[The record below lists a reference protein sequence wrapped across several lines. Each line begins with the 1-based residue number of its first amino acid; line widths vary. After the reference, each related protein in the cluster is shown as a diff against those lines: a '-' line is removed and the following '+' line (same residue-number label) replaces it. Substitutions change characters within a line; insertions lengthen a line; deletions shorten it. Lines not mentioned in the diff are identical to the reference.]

1 MQNISR
7 VQSDLF
13 VSREYELNL
22 FKEMLDPQSVKRIMN
37 IHTEGAGGIGKTR
50 LLLRMQELCD
60 KESYVYHN
68 PIMIDFYHTMSRS
81 KLGVMQQIADTF
93 DSEDFSDYCYLV
105 KRYQEVEDRGKKEV
119 QFAEIEY
126 AFLDACKTFS
136 EKTRAE
142 GKIIILFF
150 DTYECIQDIGKKII
164 GKTQAKP
171 TELSKWL
178 EKKLFA
184 ALKKSAR
191 LIIAGRYPLNE
202 TGSCRQDSISVNL
215 KPFSFSE
222 TEAFWAE
229 CIRQYPDSKLSHI
242 TEGIRKRLHL
252 LAAGRPVLLAL
263 LIDWINYAQNPLSP
277 KKLLESIEKKT
288 GKITTSVTS
297 EQKHV
302 FENTLIKRIT
312 SLSEPEDRAV
322 VYLAFAYRRMTP
334 EILSYLTGIHLSQS
348 RYILLENLKPLSFV
362 KYKESDIVLL
372 HDEMRDLINRH
383 WWEEQDEDK
392 INRIAIA
399 KKLVSYYDNYL
410 SKKKLSL
417 MEREILSADR
427 LYYALYADIDQG
439 MSEFLKN
446 FDNSLINF
454 RLELCELLLQE
465 ISSDQFY
472 SSLPLKAR
480 KEIEL
485 RRIRCYN
492 EQYRFD
498 DALNAINILINETE
512 EDRELFA
519 EFIYER
525 GIAYVWKNDFDEAT
539 LDFREAVKRF
549 RGLKDRFSSAW
560 ALNWLGYSQLRNG
573 EFQSAEETLMYSI
586 NEFLRLAKTPRSP
599 KEEQKKPVYV
609 GISNSYSNLSVVM
622 RHTGRLLEATNY
634 GEIAVA
640 IADSKN
646 NKRELIR
653 FLNALGESYK
663 MANKTFEASKA
674 YERAFNLL
682 ESVSDKLLEA
692 RVLTGMGLL
701 SYNHYEYV
709 HVMEYYE
716 RGKEQKAVFKKY
728 REIHPPNISKLLRA
742 RKILEA
748 LPPSRELA
756 DVYFDLAESYAVL
769 ENWQKA
775 MEFFQRSQETAKTVC
790 SAYRETDALIGL
802 MTACYYAGE
811 SEFKTLGKE
820 PYEKEI
826 RTCIILIDALPLKYN
841 NLEAKM
847 RIVMGDF
854 ACEQYRISKS
864 DDKLKET
871 VTHYVLACNSMYLF
885 NTDRFYST
893 IRILLKRLDSL
904 FSDQSA
910 SPETEALIESL
921 QELWYDDLG
930 EKEVCLKYREKFD
943 DILEFLLA
951 KIKPADYEPE
961 NRMEYTR
968 GIGDKVQDS
977 TLRGRYDIGFAPFY
991 GEILVLLT
999 NKFGSSEEQTDAY
1012 RTLGRAYRLTDN
1024 IFEAQKNYEKALE
1037 ISKELKNDFI
1047 RAPIYIG
1054 LGRNFYRR
1062 REYART
1068 IEQYRRE
1075 DIIANVARFTRDN
1088 KKEIE
1093 QAWQCFKAARIVIEK
1108 YEKTPPPGSTEIQ
1121 SVAWLR
1127 AGLEFRW
1134 AELLLVSGGGR
1145 VNDEIESRL
1154 RKSVEKARESGR
1166 LWLAMD
1172 VIESLITYFYISD
1185 QWTAKEQDILDLYG
1199 EFLALNETR
1208 YAPLLQA
1215 RMSVT
1220 RGDVKYDEIFDL
1232 FEKDNKDRDME
1243 EIEKECIVLLEDAF
1257 THYIEASRYEAEFS
1271 EKYFHESVRI
1281 ILLRIAQLPK
1291 KAASLL
1297 YEKVYFTH
1305 FLYQKRPT
1313 GPVAD
1318 KAFELAEQF
1327 MKIRSEV
1334 L

>member
-1 MQNISR
+1 MQNIRR

-13 VSREYELNL
+13 VSREYELKL
-22 FKEMLDPQSVKRIMN
+22 FKDMLDPQSFKQIMN
-37 IHTEGAGGIGKTR
+37 IHTKGAGGIGKTR
-50 LLLRMQELCD
+50 LLLRMQDLCD
-60 KESYVYHN
+60 KESHVYCH
-68 PIMIDFYHTMSRS
+68 PTMIDFYHTMSRS
-81 KLGVMQQIADTF
+81 KLGVMQQIADSF
-93 DSEDFSDYCYLV
+93 NSEDFSDYCGLV
-105 KRYQEVEDRGKKEV
+105 ERYQEVEDRGKKEV
-119 QFAEIEY
+119 QFAEIEH
-126 AFLDACKTFS
+126 AFLNACTSFS
-136 EKTRAE
+136 EKTKAK
-142 GKIIILFF
+142 GKIIVLFF
-150 DTYECIQDIGKKII
+150 DTYECIQDTGKKFIGKVH
-164 GKTQAKP
+164 AKP

-178 EKKLFA
+178 ERKLFA
-184 ALKKSAR
+184 ALKQNAR
-191 LIIAGRYPLNE
+191 LIIAGRYLLSE
-202 TGSCRQDSISVNL
+202 TGSYNQDIISVNL
-215 KPFSFSE
+215 KPFNFSE
-222 TEAFWAE
+222 TEAFWEE
-229 CIRQYPDSKLSHI
+229 CVQQSPDSKLKQV
-242 TEGIRKRLHL
+242 TEDIKKRLHL

-263 LIDWINYAQNPLSP
+263 LVDWINYGQNPLSP
-277 KKLLESIEKKT
+277 RELLESIEKKT
-288 GKITTSVTS
+288 GKITSSVTS

-312 SLSEPEDRAV
+312 SLSEPEDRAI

-334 EILSYLTGIHLSQS
+334 EILSYLTGIYLSQS

-383 WWEEQDEDK
+383 WWEEQDEDR
-392 INRIAIA
+392 INRTAIA

-427 LYYALYADIDQG
+427 LYYTLYADIDQG
-439 MSEFLKN
+439 VSEFLEE

-472 SSLPLKAR
+472 HTLPLKAR

-498 DALNAINILINETE
+498 DALNAINILIHETE

-525 GIAYVWKNDFDEAT
+525 GIAYVWKNDFEEAT
-539 LDFREAVKRF
+539 LDLREAVKRF

-560 ALNWLGYSQLRNG
+560 ALNWMGYSQLRNG
-573 EFQSAEETLMYSI
+573 DFQSAEETLRYSI
-586 NEFLRLAKTPRSP
+586 NEFLKLAKIPKSP
-599 KEEQKKPVYV
+599 KEDQKKPAYV
-609 GISNSYSNLSVVM
+609 GISNAYSNLSVVL
-622 RHTGRLLEATNY
+622 RHTGRLFEATNY
-634 GEIAVA
+634 GKIAVA

-716 RGKEQKAVFKKY
+716 RGEEQKAVFKRY
-728 REIHPPNISKLLRA
+728 REIHPPNISKLLKA
-742 RKILEA
+742 RKIREA

-769 ENWQKA
+769 DKWQKA
-775 MEFFQRSQETAKTVC
+775 MEFFQRSQETAKTVY

-811 SEFKTLGKE
+811 KEFKIQGKE
-820 PYEKEI
+820 SYEKEI
-826 RTCIILIDALPLKYN
+826 RTCIILIDALPVKYN

-854 ACEQYRISKS
+854 ACEQYRISRS
-864 DDKLKET
+864 DDRLKEA
-871 VTHYVLACNSMYLF
+871 VIHYVLACNNMYLF

-904 FSDQSA
+904 FSDQA
-910 SPETEALIESL
+910 GSPETEALIESL

-943 DILEFLLA
+943 DILEFLLV
-951 KIKPADYEPE
+951 KIKPADHEPE
-961 NRMEYTR
+961 ERREYIL
-968 GIGDKVQDS
+968 GLSDKVHES
-977 TLRGRYDIGFAPFY
+977 TLRGKHDIGFAPFY
-991 GEILVLLT
+991 GEMLVLLT
-999 NKFGSSEEQTDAY
+999 DKFGSLEEQTNAY
-1012 RTLGRAYRLTDN
+1012 RTLGRAYRLNDN

-1037 ISKELKNDFI
+1037 ISRDIEDDLV
-1047 RAPIYIG
+1047 RVPIYIG
-1054 LGRNFYRR
+1054 LGRNLYRR

-1075 DIIANVARFTRDN
+1075 DIIANVGRFTKENR
-1088 KKEIE
+1088 KEIE
-1093 QAWQCFKAARIVIEK
+1093 KAWQCFKAARIIIEK
-1108 YEKTPPPGSTEIQ
+1108 YEKSPPPESSETE
-1121 SVAWLR
+1121 SVAWMR

-1134 AELLLVSGGGR
+1134 AELLLVSGG
-1145 VNDEIESRL
+1145 NDDEIENRL
-1154 RKSVEKARESGR
+1154 RKSIEKAKESGR

-1172 VIESLITYFYISD
+1172 VIESLITYYYISG
-1185 QWTAKEQDILDLYG
+1185 QWSAKERDILDLYG
-1199 EFLALNETR
+1199 EFLAFNETR

-1220 RGDVKYDEIFDL
+1220 RGDVKYDEILVL
-1232 FEKDNKDRDME
+1232 FGKDNKDRDME
-1243 EIEKECIVLLEDAF
+1243 EIEKQCIVLLEDAF
-1257 THYIEASRYEAEFS
+1257 TQYIEASRYEAEFS

-1281 ILLRIAQLPK
+1281 ILLRISHLPRR
-1291 KAASLL
+1291 AASLL

-1318 KAFELAEQF
+1318 KAFELVEQF